1 MYWDFQEYRRIAPG
15 GERPPRPEHVDA
27 VWGDGHEQ
35 KIHLAL
41 LQDGN
46 AAPLQQRGLASRG
59 FRGLH
64 LARQERRI
72 RHFHAVL
79 GRLVGDGAPGDA
91 ARTEGSAS

>member
-1 MYWDFQEYRRIAPG
+1 MYWDFQEFRRIAPD
-15 GERPPRPEHVDA
+15 GERPPRPAHVDA

-35 KIHLAL
+35 EIHLAL

-46 AAPLQQRGLASRG
+46 AAPPQQRGLASRG

-79 GRLVGDGAPGDA
+79 GRMLGDVAPK
-91 ARTEGSAS
+91 ES